1 MADCEVLEESDIGMR
16 RVVRFKPGMGEQATE
31 ILTYHGQT
39 TVCVIPPCLRRQRFT
54 GRSTDTPCLTK
65 IDFLIIE
72 TGNFMTNTISTGAS
86 EDELYLTF
94 TFDGEFL
101 GLHEGSKEAE
111 KKGDQL
117 ARQAAVVVLHTID
130 QIRTMV
136 REGKLGLSH

>member
-1 MADCEVLEESDIGMR
+1 MADCEVLEESDIGMK

-39 TVCVIPPCLRRQRFT
+39 T
-54 GRSTDTPCLTK
+54 